1 MTIASTLPVA
11 LTTSV
16 IGPRVTFSV
25 VQACGAE
32 PAQPT
37 GEESAR
43 QSGRRSRTLCDG
55 WFIAVL
61 LPLPGANVKAGRGPQ
76 SLERTDHGESR
87 TSLTLERSAVGVIG
101 FCTKAASERSTP
113 CRTAALSRAPFKE
126 VHLVTFPSPEAFAA
140 SRGDPAL
147 KALAPQREASVLSTE
162 ILVEEV
168 GAFIPSR
175 NSKRR

>member
-32 PAQPT
+32 PAQPA

-61 LPLPGANVKAGRGPQ
+61 LPLPGANVKAGQGPQ
-76 SLERTDHGESR
+76 SLEPTDHGESR
-87 TSLTLERSAVGVIG
+87 TRLARVARPDGLPRPDLFRERLEVLDVLAVVILLREVQGHALRHAGVD
-101 FCTKAASERSTP
+101 
-113 CRTAALSRAPFKE
+113 AP
-126 VHLVTFPSPEAFAA
+126 TTRRPPSP
-140 SRGDPAL
+140 RG
-147 KALAPQREASVLSTE
+147 S
-162 ILVEEV
+162 
-168 GAFIPSR
+168 
-175 NSKRR
+175 